1 MKKILAVILVLA
13 VFAGTSFAEEKTP
26 RKIREGFIRYA
37 GISTEEYSNFVDEA
51 NTSNFWNYYNL
62 ADPAYAEYTAIDAE
76 YVPFDSLADMIM
88 ALDAGKIDRMEMIDF
103 AGAYFLRQGNNSEK
117 YINYQYLTGFSS
129 YLSMGFKKGSKWI
142 KLFNSA
148 IKSAKQDGTLQR
160 LKAKYIIDVAENE
173 PQPVKFDTF
182 PDAET
187 VKIAVT
193 GDHPP
198 IDYIAADGKPSG
210 YNIELLAEIGRRLK
224 VNIEILSVN
233 SAAKA
238 AAISS
243 GRADGVFVFWANDSV
258 DGTFDTP
265 EGVELTES
273 YYDYDTCVYIGKK
286 IHK

>member
-1 MKKILAVILVLA
+1 M
-13 VFAGTSFAEEKTP
+13 
-26 RKIREGFIRYA
+26 
-37 GISTEEYSNFVDEA
+37 
-51 NTSNFWNYYNL
+51 
-62 ADPAYAEYTAIDAE
+62 
-76 YVPFDSLADMIM
+76 
-88 ALDAGKIDRMEMIDF
+88 
-103 AGAYFLRQGNNSEK
+103 RQGNNSEK
-117 YINYQYLTGFSS
+117 YINYQYLTGFNS

-142 KLFNSA
+142 ELFSSA

-173 PQPVKFDTF
+173 PLPVKFDMF

-224 VNIEILSVN
+224 VNIEILSIN

-265 EGVELTES
+265 EGVVLTES